1 MANNIVQLFYHHIA
15 TDFGLSP
22 PGVIHTCPS
31 SQVSLSCV
39 SNGSL
44 LEWTVTVWPDRVIGR
59 RLVSSEGTSDIL
71 ALSVNQTTFNFTL
84 ESRQPFNVT
93 LSVYNISVDMTI
105 FCAELLD
112 SGDQEAVDIDVV
124 HLSRP
129 ELITTELKF
138 GDSNFSVHIQVSEGS
153 VIKEE
158 IPGFLYSIAFT
169 VKPPSTI
176 IAKND
181 SATLTLSYNMLYNVT
196 VFGIMDICGY
206 DGDSTTVSFFHG
218 KN

>member
-1 MANNIVQLFYHHIA
+1 MKVQ
-15 TDFGLSP
+15 D
-22 PGVIHTCPS
+22 C
-31 SQVSLSCV
+31 
-39 SNGSL
+39 
-44 LEWTVTVWPDRVIGR
+44 VIGR
-59 RLVSSEGTSDIL
+59 RLISSDGTLDIRS
-71 ALSVNQTTFNFTL
+71 LSINQTTFNFTL

-93 LSVYNISVDMTI
+93 LSIFNVSVDMTI
-105 FCAELLD
+105 VCAEFLD
-112 SGDQEAVDIDVV
+112 SSEQMKVVDIDVV

-129 ELITTELKF
+129 ELITTELTF

-158 IPGFLYSIAFT
+158 ISGFLYSIVFT

-181 SATLTLSYNMLYNVT
+181 SATLTLSYNLLYNIT

-206 DGDSTTVSFFHG
+206 DGDSTTISFFHG